1 MTAYADPWQYPQTR
15 CGCPNCGNHHD
26 KSNAETF
33 TIPAYYGMG
42 APDVRESA
50 KARDI
55 RMALAHYEAIGASRA
70 LMVREPPPPVVR
82 HRIATVESPLRVHLL
97 RCMTRR
103 PRLSLL
109 ERVRGLR

>member
-1 MTAYADPWQYPQTR
+1 MTAYVDPWQYPQTR
-15 CGCPNCGNHHD
+15 CGCPNCGDVH
-26 KSNAETF
+26 ARVYTF
-33 TIPAYYGMG
+33 SVEPV
-42 APDVRESA
+42 PERESA
-50 KARDI
+50 KARDL
-55 RMALAHYEAIGASRA
+55 RVALAHYEAIGASRA

-82 HRIATVESPLRVHLL
+82 HRVAIVESPLRVHLL